1 MTQKSRHD
9 AILIKIVNYED
20 GKETM
25 VSSYYTTAIDQTLK
39 MFITAK
45 EYELDCFFNKYSD
58 VVAEEYKNY
67 PGYIIKDVCLSLGS
81 GDDIPCIE
89 VEI

>member
-1 MTQKSRHD
+1 MTQKNRHD

-45 EYELDCFFNKYSD
+45 EYELDCFFNEYSD
-58 VVAEEYKNY
+58 VVAEEYKDY
-67 PGYIIKDVCLSLGS
+67 PGYIVKDVCLHLGS
-81 GDDIPCIE
+81 DDDIPFIE